1 MPIRRRRTPPE
12 VPEEAARAFLRVAA
26 RVERAKSVLMAAMPS
41 PRGVLGAELP
51 GALLG
56 FETAL
61 REASGEMAG
70 WRTSET
76 EGTWRRCEVAIENAL
91 AAAERLRLAAPTLG
105 YESLVAVL
113 ADLMDPLA
121 TFEEAERLVGGRR

>member
-1 MPIRRRRTPPE
+1 MG
-12 VPEEAARAFLRVAA
+12 
-26 RVERAKSVLMAAMPS
+26 AMPS
-41 PRGVLGAELP
+41 PRGIPGAELP

-76 EGTWRRCEVAIENAL
+76 EGIWQRCEVAIEDAL
-91 AAAERLRLAAPTLG
+91 AEAERLRLAAPNLG

-121 TFEEAERLVGGRR
+121 TFEEAERLVGGGR

>member
-1 MPIRRRRTPPE
+1 VPIRRRRTPPE

-26 RVERAKSVLMAAMPS
+26 HVDEAKSVLMAAMPS
-41 PRGVLGAELP
+41 PRGVPGAELP
-51 GALLG
+51 GAILG
-56 FETAL
+56 FEAAL

-70 WRTSET
+70 WRTPET
-76 EGTWRRCEVAIENAL
+76 EGTWQRCAVAVEDAL
-91 AAAERLRLAAPTLG
+91 AAAERLRLAAPNLG

-121 TFEEAERLVGGRR
+121 TFEEAERLAEGKL